1 MPSDLINLAKGL
13 PLAMESPAWLDD
25 SLFKLYLYCLSRASH
40 NTYVWRGRKLQPGDM
55 PLSERHVA
63 EALAWSR
70 NKLLRKLKEMQE
82 AGVISL
88 NVIPGKG
95 TILHITDWPQNGN
108 TGNQQLQNEAQS
120 WNQMSRMEPLT
131 EPQAEPQMEP
141 LTEPQAEPQMEPQA
155 KPQTEP
161 QRYQNGAS
169 GSKTGPNPIEDNNT
183 STNTLSSTAACQMEP
198 AGFQS
203 FWIAY
208 PLSRRNQ
215 RAEAAALVRQ
225 AYRDGATSD
234 SLMAALEADKN
245 SEGWQL
251 ENGRFIPGIVKWLQK
266 EAWRGF
272 VQASEEDEEEWET
285 H

>member
-1 MPSDLINLAKGL
+1 
-13 PLAMESPAWLDD
+13 
-25 SLFKLYLYCLSRASH
+25 
-40 NTYVWRGRKLQPGDM
+40 
-55 PLSERHVA
+55 
-63 EALAWSR
+63 
-70 NKLLRKLKEMQE
+70 
-82 AGVISL
+82 
-88 NVIPGKG
+88 
-95 TILHITDWPQNGN
+95 
-108 TGNQQLQNEAQS
+108 
-120 WNQMSRMEPLT
+120 
-131 EPQAEPQMEP
+131 
-141 LTEPQAEPQMEPQA
+141 
-155 KPQTEP
+155 
-161 QRYQNGAS
+161 
-169 GSKTGPNPIEDNNT
+169 
-183 STNTLSSTAACQMEP
+183 MEP

-225 AYRDGATSD
+225 AYRDGATID

-245 SEGWQL
+245 SEGWQQ